1 MRRDLFLR
9 IVDAVKDHDNFSYKK
24 KNCTGRHGLSTL
36 QKVTVVF
43 RMMAYGASTD
53 STDEYVRIG
62 ESTAI
67 LCMKIFCSAI
77 VEIFGN
83 VFLRSSNANDTER
96 LLSKSEKRG
105 FPGMLGSL
113 DCMHWEWKNCPTTWA
128 GQYSGRHG
136 HLSIILEKIRIF
148 ERKVKW

>member
-9 IVDAVKDHDNFSYKK
+9 IVDAVKDHDNFFLQKK
-24 KNCTGRHGLSTL
+24 FCTDRHGLSTL

-43 RMMAYGASTD
+43 RMMAYGASID

-62 ESTAI
+62 DSTAI
-67 LCMKIFCSAI
+67 LFMNRFCSAI

-83 VFLRSSNANDTER
+83 VYLRSSNANDIER

-113 DCMHWEWKNCPTTWA
+113 DCMHWEWKNCPPAWA
-128 GQYSGRHG
+128 GQYSRRHG
-136 HLSIILEKIRIF
+136 HPSIILEVVASYDLWI
-148 ERKVKW
+148 